1 MSTSS
6 AQPQSSQAQSS
17 QQTMAADFIKLDQ
30 FLKVTDVA
38 RSGGEA
44 KLIIRSGEVSVNG
57 EMELRR
63 GRKLYDQDVVTVDET
78 SFTVHISTA
87 EEIAEEIAEDLS

>member
-1 MSTSS
+1 
-6 AQPQSSQAQSS
+6 
-17 QQTMAADFIKLDQ
+17 MAADFIKLDQ
-30 FLKVTDVA
+30 FLKITDVA

-63 GRKLYDQDVVTVDET
+63 GRKLYDEDIVTIDDT
-78 SFTVHISTA
+78 SFTVHIAAS
-87 EEIAEEIAEDLS
+87 EDLL

>member
-1 MSTSS
+1 MSETL
-6 AQPQSSQAQSS
+6 P
-17 QQTMAADFIKLDQ
+17 AAEFIKLDQ

-38 RSGGEA
+38 QSGGHA

-63 GRKLYDQDVVTVDET
+63 GRKLYNQDVVTVDDV
-78 SFTVHISTA
+78 SFTVEMAPTV
-87 EEIAEEIAEDLS
+87 E

>member
-1 MSTSS
+1 
-6 AQPQSSQAQSS
+6 
-17 QQTMAADFIKLDQ
+17 MADANFFMFVDLSCETHMPDEFIKLDQ
-30 FLKVTDVA
+30 FLKITDVA

-63 GRKLYDQDVVTVDET
+63 GRKLYDNDVVMVEDT
-78 SFTVHISTA
+78 SFTVHLSA
-87 EEIAEEIAEDLS
+87 ELDNS

>member
-1 MSTSS
+1 MP
-6 AQPQSSQAQSS
+6 AELP
-17 QQTMAADFIKLDQ
+17 AAEFIKLDQ

-38 RSGGEA
+38 QSGGHA

-63 GRKLYDQDVVTVDET
+63 GRKLYDQDVVTVDDV
-78 SFTVHISTA
+78 SFTVEMAPTA
-87 EEIAEEIAEDLS
+87 E